1 MGVEMNTLVECLV
14 HMVADEGVV
23 VVLITIPVEDTTPTM
38 KGMMVQP
45 DGDLLLRKT
54 GMTV

>member
-14 HMVADEGVV
+14 HMVADEGMV
-23 VVLITIPVEDTTPTM
+23 VVLITIAVEDTTPTM

-54 GMTV
+54 GMIV